1 MMKFFLVPIVAAA
14 LSFTATKPA
23 SALETYV
30 VGVESMV
37 YLPHYEF
44 SDGEYRGFAAALL
57 NAFAADKSYRFDYR
71 PLPVARLFA
80 SLVSGDI
87 DFKYPDNAVWAG
99 ELKKGKGVVYSDP
112 VVSVIN
118 GVVVQPDN
126 KGKGLAAIKTLGM
139 VRGFTAFEW
148 RPRVEA
154 GHVALVENSS
164 FVGLVQQ
171 AAIGRVDGAYANVA
185 VVRYILETV
194 LKEPGALVFDPD
206 LPHTPTS
213 YALSSVKH
221 PKVIGEFNAWLAA
234 NAVRVAKMKAEYG
247 VSETQ

>member
-1 MMKFFLVPIVAAA
+1 MMKRLFVTLVVAV
-14 LSFTATKPA
+14 LSFASVRPA
-23 SALETYV
+23 SALETFV
-30 VGVESMV
+30 VGVETTL

-44 SDGEYRGFAAALL
+44 SDGEYKGFAAALL

-71 PLPVARLFA
+71 PLPVARLFT

-87 DFKYPDNAVWAG
+87 DFKYPDNAYWSAD
-99 ELKKGKGVVYSDP
+99 LKKDKGVVYSDP
-112 VVSVIN
+112 VVAYID
-118 GVVVQPDN
+118 GVVVQPAN
-126 KGKGLAAIKTLGM
+126 KGKGVAAMKTLGT

-148 RPRVEA
+148 RPRVDA
-154 GHVALVENSS
+154 GQVALVENSS

-171 AAIGRVDGAYANVA
+171 ATIGRVNGAYANVA

-206 LPHTPTS
+206 LPHTAS
-213 YALSSVKH
+213 AYALSSVKH

-234 NAVRVAKMKAEYG
+234 NAVRVAKMKVEYR